1 MEYISGTSRDQLYLF
16 NECIDNMI
24 DQNNPVR
31 VIDAYVESLDLKKLE
46 IKQPELKTGKPPY
59 RPQVLLKIYIYGYYD
74 KTRSSRRLETECN
87 RNKEM
92 IWLTEGLAPDFKTI
106 ANFRKNN
113 RKAIKRIFK
122 EFLELCNEAGL
133 LSLETVAIDGTKLRA
148 QNSLNNI
155 YKRSEIEKVKK
166 RIEEKIEEYLS
177 ILDAEDEK
185 ESEGIKINKDEVK
198 EVVNKLKK
206 LRKHQNKVEEIKKI
220 FEKDKELEIY
230 FATDEDSRFQ
240 SDKGKVRAGYNAQ
253 TVGDNKNKLI
263 IANDVTNESN
273 DLKQMTPMIEKVKEV
288 KVGLGIENTTKAI
301 MDAGY
306 FSEVEIIKNKDDETI
321 EVIVPDKKEVSKI
334 KKEGI
339 VPAKGFEVE
348 YFKYNKELDIFECP
362 AGKKLTKTHNNPGHE
377 NSGREVFEYQC
388 YECRDCKDRQGCT
401 NNKRGRSIKVS
412 VHREYMNNF
421 KESMKSKTNKKMIEK
436 RKEIIEHPF
445 GTIKRNL
452 GYEYFMQRGIEK
464 VKAEFSFI
472 CFVYNFKRVLK
483 ILGVKGFLKAIERQK
498 QIKSAVN

>member
-1 MEYISGTSRDQLYLF
+1 MEDINGTSRGQLFLF

-24 DQNNPVR
+24 EQNNPVR
-31 VIDAYVESLDLKKLE
+31 VMDAYVESLDLEKLE
-46 IKQPELKTGKPPY
+46 IKLPELKTGKPPY
-59 RPQVLLKIYIYGYYD
+59 KPQVLLKIYIYGYYD
-74 KTRSSRRLETECN
+74 KTRSSRRLESECN

-113 RKAIKRIFK
+113 RKAIKKIFK
-122 EFLELCNEAGL
+122 DFLELCNEAGL

-155 YKRSEIEKVKK
+155 YKRNEIDNVKK

-177 ILDAEDEK
+177 ILDAEDEN
-185 ESEGIKINKDEVK
+185 EAEGITINKDEVK
-198 EVVNKLKK
+198 EAVKKLKK
-206 LRKHQNKVEEIKKI
+206 LTKHQNKVEEIKKI
-220 FEKDKELEIY
+220 FEKEKELDIY

-253 TVGDNKNKLI
+253 IAGDNKNKLI

-273 DLKQMTPMIEKVKEV
+273 DLKQMTPMIEKVKEI
-288 KVGLGIENTTKAI
+288 KEYLEIENKTKVI

-306 FSEVEIIKNKDDETI
+306 YSEVEIIKNKDDETI
-321 EVIVPDKKEVSKI
+321 EVIVPDKKEANKT
-334 KKEGI
+334 KKEGV
-339 VPAKGFEVE
+339 VPVKGFEVE

-362 AGKKLTKTHNNPGHE
+362 LGKKLTKTHTNPGRE
-377 NSGREVFEYQC
+377 DSGREVFEYHC
-388 YECRDCKDRQGCT
+388 YECDNCKRRPDCT

-412 VHREYMNNF
+412 VHREYMNDF
-421 KESMKSKTNKKMIEK
+421 KESMKSKMNKKMIEK

-452 GYEYFMQRGIEK
+452 GYEYFMQRGVEK
-464 VKAEFSFI
+464 VEAEI
-472 CFVYNFKRVLK
+472 
-483 ILGVKGFLKAIERQK
+483 
-498 QIKSAVN
+498 